1 VPPAVSAQLYLI
13 EDVCSA
19 TGLGESAVRLYS
31 SLYADVLPSKVYR
44 GEQALYTDEAV
55 RLIRTIDEL
64 RREGITSPAE
74 VAGHLRHVRQE
85 EQSVYKSEAYG
96 KIVVV
101 TSGKGGVGKSNL
113 ALNMA
118 IAFSMKGYRTALI
131 DADLGLANIHILC
144 GHQPRHTLLDMVKT
158 GLPMTEIIERGPG
171 SVDLIVGG
179 SGTDELANLPRH
191 ERYRLISELETLEKT
206 HEVVVIDT
214 SPGISR
220 NVTDF
225 IHIADRVVLLTTP
238 DLTSTT
244 DAYGLL
250 KTVFGSF
257 PGADIGIVC
266 NMTRARQQAEV
277 VFTRLDVCARRFLNA
292 TIRNLGHIPRD
303 PAVGRANTIQRPYL
317 LIEPDSRAAQHTL
330 KLADRALEKEP
341 GKTEKKT
348 PSFRELFRKKDP
360 FLEQA
365 LDHKEVRYIT
375 R

>member
-1 VPPAVSAQLYLI
+1 MQ
-13 EDVCSA
+13 EVCSA
-19 TGLGESAVRLYS
+19 TGLGESAIRLYS
-31 SLYADVLPSKVYR
+31 SLYADVLPPKVY
-44 GEQALYTDEAV
+44 QADQSYFTDEAV
-55 RLIRTIDEL
+55 GLIRTIDEL

-74 VAGHLRHVRQE
+74 VAGHLRHARQE
-85 EQSVYKSEAYG
+85 NESVYPSDTYG
-96 KIVVV
+96 KIIVV

-113 ALNMA
+113 ALNTA
-118 IAFSMKGYRTALI
+118 IALSMKGYRTALI

-144 GHQPRHTLLDMVKT
+144 GHQPRHTLLDMVKE
-158 GLPMTEIIERGPG
+158 GVPMAQIIEKGPG
-171 SVDLIVGG
+171 NVDLIVGG

-191 ERYRLISELETLEKT
+191 HRYRLISELESLEKT
-206 HEVVVIDT
+206 YEVVVIDT
-214 SPGISR
+214 SPGISK

-225 IHIADRVVLLTTP
+225 IHIADRILLLTTP

-257 PGADIGIVC
+257 PQADIGVVC
-266 NMTRARQQAEV
+266 NMTRARAQAEV
-277 VFTRLDVCARRFLNA
+277 VFTRLDVCARRFLGA

-303 PAVGRANTIQRPYL
+303 PVVGRANSVQRPYML
-317 LIEPDSRAAQHTL
+317 LDPDARASQHTL
-330 KLADRALEKEP
+330 KLAERALEPDPKAP
-341 GKTEKKT
+341 RKKNQ
-348 PSFRELFRKKDP
+348 PSFRDLFQQRDP